1 MSLDIKTTRYRL
13 NLILDYL
20 DELRPLAAMTLDE
33 FLQNRYGK
41 RAAERIL
48 EIMIQ
53 AAIDINNHL
62 VTQIGQISGKSN
74 ADLFLELS
82 RIGAITSDLSI
93 QLSESGKFRNR
104 LAHQYDKVDPAIV
117 FDILN
122 EALDQYRLYVQQVSG
137 FLDSVEET
145 NV

>member
-1 MSLDIKTTRYRL
+1 MNLDIKTTRYRL
-13 NLILDYL
+13 NLILNYL
-20 DELRPLAAMTLDE
+20 DELKPLAAMTLDE

-48 EIMIQ
+48 EITIQ

-62 VTQIGQISGKSN
+62 VTQVGQVSGRSN

-82 RIGAITSDLSI
+82 RIGSITSDLSI

-117 FDILN
+117 FDALS
-122 EALDQYRLYVQQVSG
+122 EALEQYPLYVQQVSN
-137 FLDSVEET
+137 FLDSIGET